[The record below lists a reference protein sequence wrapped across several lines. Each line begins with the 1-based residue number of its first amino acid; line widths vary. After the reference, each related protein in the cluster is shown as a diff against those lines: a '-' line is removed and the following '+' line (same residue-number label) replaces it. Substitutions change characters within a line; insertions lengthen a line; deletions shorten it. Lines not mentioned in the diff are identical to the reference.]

1 MLLGYFISTTGT
13 KTGKLKEAYIM
24 ATLAEIRAKLREQE
38 DRKGGGSNQ
47 QSGGDNAIYPHWN
60 MAEGTEAV
68 LRFLPD
74 ADSDNVFFWKERL
87 MIKLPF
93 AGIKGQTDSRPVTVN
108 VPCMEM
114 YGETC
119 PVLSEVRGWFK
130 DPALEDQGRKYWK
143 KRSYIFQGFVA
154 DDPLNEDSKPEN
166 PIRRFIIGPQ
176 IFQIIKGALMDPE
189 MEELP
194 TDYVRGV
201 DFRIKKTSKGGYAD
215 YSTSQWSRRERAL
228 TDEEKAAIDTHG
240 LHNLDD
246 FLPKKPGEVEV
257 KVIQEMFEA
266 SVDGEAYDPNRWGQ
280 YFRAPGMS
288 APTGDPNSSK
298 PAAPIAETKTAPMTP
313 KEEDANAGVTRDESG
328 TPSAPEAS
336 TATTEDKPSS
346 ERAQDILKMIRD
358 RQS

>member
-1 MLLGYFISTTGT
+1 
-13 KTGKLKEAYIM
+13 M

-38 DRKGGGSNQ
+38 SRTGGNNNQ
-47 QSGGDNAIYPHWN
+47 TSGGDNAIYPHWN
-60 MAEGTEAV
+60 MAEGTEAL

-74 ADSDNVFFWKERL
+74 ADPNETFFWKERL

-130 DPALEDQGRKYWK
+130 DPSLEDQGRKYWK
-143 KRSYIFQGFVA
+143 KRSYIFQGFVI
-154 DDPLNEDSKPEN
+154 DNPITEDSTPEN

-189 MEELP
+189 MDELP

-228 TDEEKAAIDTHG
+228 SDQEKAAVDSFG
-240 LHNLDD
+240 LFSLND
-246 FLPKKPGEVEV
+246 FLPKKPTDVEV
-257 KVIQEMFEA
+257 KVMTEMFEA
-266 SVDGEAYDPNRWGQ
+266 SVDGEAYDPDRFGQ

-288 APTGDPNSSK
+288 ASTGDPNKGASA
-298 PAAPIAETKTAPMTP
+298 PAAAPVAEATPAPVAEPTLAVAEATAP
-313 KEEDANAGVTRDESG
+313 
-328 TPSAPEAS
+328 AS
-336 TATTEDKPSS
+336 SDKPSS
-346 ERAQDILKMIRD
+346 ERAQDILAMIRS
-358 RQS
+358 RNA